1 MSESGYTKGFFA
13 WLESRNT
20 GQQEFMQAVKEVTK
34 DVGDI
39 LNETDYLVSENIL
52 YRLAEPDRLI
62 SFRVC
67 WEDDCGNVRVN
78 RGWRVQ
84 HCGAIGPYK
93 GGIRFHPTVN
103 ESVLKFL
110 AFEQTFK
117 NALTGLPIG
126 GGKGGSDFDPSGCSE
141 REIMRFCQAFMNELY
156 RHIGANTDVPA
167 GDINVG
173 SREIGFLFGHYR
185 RLVNNFTG
193 ALTGKDPEFGG
204 SHVRTEATG
213 YGLVYFLREVLAAN
227 DKSLAGQKVAISG
240 AGNVALH
247 AAKKALQLEAVIVTL
262 SSSKGVIY
270 VEQGFALE
278 TIDNLI
284 EHQGDMTEKLSSL
297 ADELGAQWLEQQKPW
312 QFKCDIAL
320 PCATQNELT
329 RQDAQQLIDNKCTL
343 VAEGANMPCTDEAA
357 EIFETN
363 KVTHVPGKA
372 ANAGGVALSGME
384 MSQNASFVYLDFAEL
399 DEKLQAVMRKI
410 HLECLSHSPQQS
422 QWKNYRKG
430 ANIAAFRKIAEA
442 LHAQGI
448 S

>member
-1 MSESGYTKGFFA
+1 MSDSGNIEKFFD
-13 WLESRNT
+13 WLQSRNA
-20 GQQEFMQAVKEVTK
+20 GQQEFIQAVKEVTK
-34 DVGDI
+34 DVGSV
-39 LNETDYLVSENIL
+39 LNESEYLIDENVL
-52 YRLAEPDRLI
+52 CRLTEPDRLI

-67 WEDDCGNVRVN
+67 WEDDRGNVRVN

-103 ESVLKFL
+103 ESILKFL
-110 AFEQTFK
+110 AFEQTLK

-185 RLVNNFTG
+185 KLVNNFTG

-213 YGLVYFLREVLAAN
+213 YGLVYFLREVLAADN
-227 DKSLAGQKVAISG
+227 KSLAGHKVAISG

-247 AAKKALQLEAVIVTL
+247 AAKKALQLEAVVVTL

-270 VEQGFALE
+270 VEQGFSLA
-278 TIDNLI
+278 TINELI
-284 EHQGDMTEKLSSL
+284 EYRGDMTEKLSSL
-297 ADELGAQWLEQQKPW
+297 ANELGAQWLEQQKPW
-312 QFKCDIAL
+312 QFACDIAL

-329 RQDAQQLIDNKCTL
+329 QEDAQHLIDNNCTL

-357 EIFETN
+357 EIFENN

-384 MSQNASFVYLDFAEL
+384 MSQNASFSFMNYEEL
-399 DEKLQAVMRKI
+399 DGKLQIVMRKI
-410 HLECLSHSPQQS
+410 HEQCLAHAPQEG
-422 QWKNYRKG
+422 QWTNYRKG
-430 ANIAAFRKIAEA
+430 ANIAAFIKIAEA

>member
-1 MSESGYTKGFFA
+1 MSKSGYIETFFN
-13 WLESRNT
+13 WLESRNSR
-20 GQQEFMQAVKEVTK
+20 QQEFIQAVKEVTN
-34 DVGDI
+34 DI
-39 LNETDYLVSENIL
+39 GSVLEETDYVIEENIL

-67 WEDDCGNVRVN
+67 WEDDHGNIRVN

-93 GGIRFHPTVN
+93 GGIRFHPSVN

-117 NALTGLPIG
+117 NALTGLAIG

-185 RLVNNFTG
+185 RLVNTFSG
-193 ALTGKDPEFGG
+193 ALTGKDLEFGG

-213 YGLVYFLREVLAAN
+213 YGLIYFLREVLAA
-227 DKSLAGQKVAISG
+227 DDGSLTGKRVAISV

-247 AAKKALQLEAVIVTL
+247 AAQKALQMEATVVTL
-262 SSSKGVIY
+262 SSSQGVLFI
-270 VEQGFALE
+270 EQGFSADIIE
-278 TIDNLI
+278 NLI
-284 EHQGDMTEKLSSL
+284 DYHGDMTEKLSSL
-297 ADELGAQWLEQQKPW
+297 ADELGGQWADQQKPW
-312 QFKCDIAL
+312 QFDCDIAL

-329 RQDAQQLIDNKCTL
+329 EEDAQRLVDNGCTL

-357 EIFETN
+357 AVFESN

-384 MSQNASFVYLDFAEL
+384 MSQNAGFTSFKYQAL
-399 DEKLQAVMRKI
+399 DEKLQEIMSEI
-410 HLECLSHSPQQS
+410 HEQCLHHAPREE
-422 QWKNYRKG
+422 QWTNYRKG
-430 ANIAAFRKIAEA
+430 ANIAAFKKISEA